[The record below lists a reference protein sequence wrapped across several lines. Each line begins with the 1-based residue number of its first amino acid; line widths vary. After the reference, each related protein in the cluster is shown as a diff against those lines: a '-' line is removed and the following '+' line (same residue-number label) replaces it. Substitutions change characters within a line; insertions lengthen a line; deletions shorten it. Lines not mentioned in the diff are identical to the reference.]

1 MSLEQ
6 LCLEQEESI
15 EKQAAQ
21 IRALLSELLQFRA
34 LTKEEARLL
43 TEVAMFRELTQAE
56 EEYAAAFHAGEG
68 KT

>member
-1 MSLEQ
+1 MTQ
-6 LCLEQEESI
+6 QETI
-15 EKQAAQ
+15 TKQSR
-21 IRALLSELLQFRA
+21 IIAL
-34 LTKEEARLL
+34 LL